1 MKLIADLE
9 VIKHK
14 IHEVRGIRVMLDF
27 DLATLYGVE
36 DKQLKEQVIRNIE
49 RFPDDFMFELSK
61 EDWKELVENRDR
73 LPEKLK
79 LTRYYS

>member
-49 RFPDDFMFELSK
+49 RFPDDFCLNFPK
-61 EDWKELVENRDR
+61 KNG
-73 LPEKLK
+73 KN
-79 LTRYYS
+79 